1 MGIHKA
7 VFLNRRQIFRESGS
21 LQRREETRMKN
32 SIVTL
37 LLLVALMITACGN
50 PVEPEPEPEPS
61 QSVHVIFTQVEM
73 LDSVF
78 VMADSLIIYEAVDTS
93 WNPDGFQAM
102 GTTIQLAD
110 YPYADGTVFT
120 AGQVCNPWSE
130 VIIVMQYYDSSA
142 DSTITVDSFFSNVS
156 PNPTW
161 TFTIPA
167 WVYEEAG
174 LL

>member
-1 MGIHKA
+1 
-7 VFLNRRQIFRESGS
+7 
-21 LQRREETRMKN
+21 MKN
-32 SIVTL
+32 SIATL
-37 LLLVALMITACGN
+37 LLLVALMLTACGN
-50 PVEPEPEPEPS
+50 PVEPEPEPEPCQYVS
-61 QSVHVIFTQVEM
+61 ISFVQVPFQ
-73 LDSVF
+73 DSVF
-78 VMADSLIIYEAVDTS
+78 VMADSVVIYSVLKTWGGTS
-93 WNPDGFQAM
+93 AM

-110 YPYADGTVFT
+110 YPYADSTVFI

-130 VIIVMQYYDSSA
+130 VVIVMQYYDVSA

>member
-1 MGIHKA
+1 
-7 VFLNRRQIFRESGS
+7 
-21 LQRREETRMKN
+21 MKN
-32 SIVTL
+32 SIATL
-37 LLLVALMITACGN
+37 LLLVALMLTACGN
-50 PVEPEPEPEPS
+50 PVETEPEPEPDPCQYVS
-61 QSVHVIFTQVEM
+61 ISFTQVEM

-78 VMADSLIIYEAVDTS
+78 VMADSVVIYEAFDTS

-110 YPYADGTVFT
+110 YPYADSTVFI

-130 VIIVMQYYDSSA
+130 VIIELQYYDRSV
-142 DSTITVDSFFSNVS
+142 DSTVVVDSFFSNVS